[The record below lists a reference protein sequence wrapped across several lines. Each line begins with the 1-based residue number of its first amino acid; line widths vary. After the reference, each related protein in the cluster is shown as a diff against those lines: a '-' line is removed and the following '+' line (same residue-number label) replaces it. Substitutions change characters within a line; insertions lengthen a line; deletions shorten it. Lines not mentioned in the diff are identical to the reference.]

1 MPKYLSGR
9 VKRTPQNRLTDDRY
23 RYLGLDQAE
32 PNIGDPPTASGSLNI
47 PAGQQYQV
55 VSVLSNPGERYWVPI
70 QGGLIPGSIS
80 IFDEGSLV
88 GSLSSVTQVNFV
100 GNSLNAIATPYVS
113 GVSPGN
119 IATITAAPPGLNGSV
134 LFKDLG
140 DFATSSDLVFNSTVG
155 ILTVGKGLDVGD
167 TGLKVGVGGTFLTV
181 TSGIG
186 SVGIGTTDPTQEL
199 DVNGDFRLRKK
210 LYDYTNHP
218 GVQGDLLANGA
229 YGVEWI
235 SNNAVQTGAGGN
247 IYDVQFHNTAG
258 LVDGASTNGGK
269 FVYRAD
275 TSRVGIGSTQ
285 PEELLDVVGHARFS
299 QLEVK
304 SGVSTFRGP
313 IDANAGIVANS
324 VRVEDLTQGRVVFVG
339 LNGELLDDADFTY
352 SATTDTLSSK
362 NLSVSEQSNLKD
374 LEATGISTLGNI
386 KVDTN
391 TITTN
396 AAALIL
402 NASSGIVQSDAGVFI
417 SAATQSITKDTG
429 SFVTEGGA
437 GIEKNLNV
445 GGNFNV
451 AGITTL
457 ASSGGITTTGGDLY
471 VGGSLFVKNNFFQS
485 QGTFDNLLV
494 LGIST
499 FQGNT
504 NHNQTIIGNR
514 LTLSGVSTFSDTLN
528 IIDNKSINLGTG
540 KSIFSDGSTLK
551 INSTNNKEIEIKAN
565 IDGGTTSKINIV
577 NVGSGVTINPQGTV
591 DVYSSNALRLQVKS
605 SGIEVTGN
613 TKTTS
618 LEVTNLAD
626 LKGDVNLGGSSSDD
640 IEFKGKVDSDIIP
653 NTSGTYDLGSSSFKW
668 DKIYANQIEINTVIA
683 QEQLD
688 VTNLYVSGISTFKG
702 DVEFHGTNGISS
714 VFFDKS
720 DNSLKFVDDA
730 KLKLGSGEDLQIY
743 HNGTHS
749 YIQDSGDG
757 DLVLLSNQVAIRNAT
772 ETEDM
777 ARFYEGDRVELRYAN
792 SLKFSTTGV
801 GVSIYGGLQDKD
813 GDVGTAGQI
822 LSSTGTELDWIDGT
836 GLTAGNADRIKINDD
851 TTGSG
856 AHYIH
861 FGSETSGYDD
871 VEVDSTGLVYTNGN
885 VGIGSIIPREK
896 FDVRGKAFITD
907 AGGDVLSLE
916 STASSSRSTLKL
928 VTNGNDWEIG
938 ARGSATTNA
947 SNSFYVYDMNSS
959 DYRLVINPTGAFG
972 VGGANNYGT
981 AGQVL
986 ASQGSNNPP
995 QWVDTATGNLTTID
1009 IKQDNYCGVDDSSLN
1024 PISVTPTSAGITTIG
1039 IGTTSNA
1046 YGRRFVQDNDPTTPA
1061 GGSYTAC
1068 DGDIWY
1074 DTST

>member
-9 VKRTPQNRLTDDRY
+9 VKRTPQNRLTEDRY

-32 PNIGDPPTASGSLNI
+32 PNIGDPPTPAGSLNI
-47 PAGQQYQV
+47 PAGQQYQM

-88 GSLSSVTQVNFV
+88 GSLSSITQVNFV
-100 GNSLNAIATPYVS
+100 GNSLNAIATPFVS

-155 ILTVGKGLDVGD
+155 ILTVGKGLEVGD
-167 TGLKVGVGGTFLTV
+167 TGLKVGVGGTFVTV

-199 DVNGDFRLRKK
+199 DVDGDFRLRKK
-210 LYDYTNHP
+210 LYDYTNNP
-218 GVQGDLLANGA
+218 GVQGDLLANGV

-235 SNNAVQTGAGGN
+235 SNNAVRTGAGGN
-247 IYDVQFHNTAG
+247 IYDIQYHNTAG

-269 FVYRAD
+269 FVYRSD

-304 SGVSTFRGP
+304 SGVSTFRGA

-339 LNGELLDDADFTY
+339 LNGELLDDADFNY
-352 SATTDTLSSK
+352 DSANDTL
-362 NLSVSEQSNLKD
+362 NATAVSVGNTVDTTNLK
-374 LEATGISTLGNI
+374 ATGISTLGNV

-417 SAATQSITKDTG
+417 SATTQSITKDTG
-429 SFVTEGGA
+429 SFVTGGGA

-445 GGNFNV
+445 GGNFSV
-451 AGITTL
+451 AGIITL

-471 VGGSLFVKNNFFQS
+471 VGGSLFIKNNFVQS

-499 FQGNT
+499 FRGDANFE
-504 NHNQTIIGNR
+504 QTIIGNQ
-514 LTLSGVSTFSDTLN
+514 LTLSGVSTFTNTIN
-528 IIDNKSINLGTG
+528 INDNTRINLGTG
-540 KSIFSDGSTLK
+540 KSIFSDGSTLN
-551 INSTNNKEIEIKAN
+551 IDSSNNNNIEIKAN
-565 IDGGTTSKINIV
+565 THGGTGGKINLV

-591 DVYSSNALRLQVKS
+591 DVYNSNALRLQVKS
-605 SGIEVTGN
+605 GGIEVTGN

-618 LEVTNLAD
+618 LEVTNLSD

-653 NTSGTYDLGSSSFKW
+653 NTTGSYDLGSSSFKW

-683 QEQLD
+683 QETLD
-688 VTNLYVSGISTFKG
+688 VENLYVSGISTFIG
-702 DVEFHGTNGISS
+702 IATFASGIIVTSGVSTFFDTINLNTDAVTGSVIQDQNGILNIQADIIN
-714 VFFDKS
+714 FKTGGGQEKHAIF
-720 DNSLKFVDDA
+720 NQN
-730 KLKLGSGEDLQIY
+730 GS
-743 HNGTHS
+743 
-749 YIQDSGDG
+749 
-757 DLVLLSNQVAIRNAT
+757 
-772 ETEDM
+772 
-777 ARFYEGDRVELRYAN
+777 VELYFDD
-792 SLKFSTTGV
+792 SKKFITTGV
-801 GVSIYGGLQDKD
+801 GVSIYGGIQDKD
-813 GDVGTAGQI
+813 GDLGTAGQV
-822 LSSTGTELDWIDGT
+822 LSSTGTELDWIDASQT
-836 GLTAGNADRIKINDD
+836 TAGQADEVKITDD
-851 TTGSG
+851 TTKLGT
-856 AHYIH
+856 HYIH
-861 FGSETSGYDD
+861 FGSETSGYDGI
-871 VEVDSTGLVYTNGN
+871 EVDSTGLVYKDAKVGVGTINPIYQLHIEGSDQQSLYLSRKGTLSNDDIFGSVHFGN
-885 VGIGSIIPREK
+885 PDSLKTKLASIDAHRE
-896 FDVRGKAFITD
+896 
-907 AGGDVLSLE
+907 
-916 STASSSRSTLKL
+916 
-928 VTNGNDWEIG
+928 
-938 ARGSATTNA
+938 SATDDAYLTFKTME
-947 SNSFYVYDMNSS
+947 SGTSGTSERFRITSK
-959 DYRLVINPTGAFG
+959 GAFG
-972 VGGANNYGT
+972 VDGTNYGT

-986 ASQGSNNPP
+986 ASQGPNDPP
-995 QWVDTATGNLTTID
+995 QWVDSTTGNLSTID
-1009 IKQDNYCGVDDSSLN
+1009 VKQENYCGVDDSSLN
-1024 PISVTPTSAGITTIG
+1024 PISVTPTSAGISTIG

>member
-32 PNIGDPPTASGSLNI
+32 PNIGDPPTPAGSLNI

-88 GSLSSVTQVNFV
+88 GSLSSVTQLNFV
-100 GNSLNAIATPYVS
+100 GNSLNAVATPYVN

-167 TGLKVGVGGTFLTV
+167 TGLKVGVGGTFVTV

-210 LYDYTNHP
+210 LYDYTNDP
-218 GVQGDLLANGA
+218 GVQGDLLANGV

-304 SGVSTFRGP
+304 SGVSTFRGA

-339 LNGELLDDADFTY
+339 LNGELLDDTDFTY

-362 NLSVSEQSNLKD
+362 NLSVSGQSNLKD

-417 SAATQSITKDTG
+417 SVATQSITKDTG

-445 GGNFNV
+445 GGKFNV

-494 LGIST
+494 LGVST

-540 KSIFSDGSTLK
+540 KSIFSDGSTLN
-551 INSTNNKEIEIKAN
+551 IDSSNNNNIEIKAN
-565 IDGGTTSKINIV
+565 TDGSSNGKISVV

-591 DVYSSNALRLQVKS
+591 DVYFSNALRLQVKS

-618 LEVTNLAD
+618 LDVTNLAD
-626 LKGDVNLGGSSSDD
+626 LKGDVNLGSSSSDD
-640 IEFKGKVDSDIIP
+640 IDFKGRVDSDIIP
-653 NTSGTYDLGSSSFKW
+653 NVPGTYDLGSSSLKW

-683 QEQLD
+683 QEQLN
-688 VTNLYVSGISTFKG
+688 VTNLYVSGIATFKG
-702 DVEFHGTNGISS
+702 DVEFHGTSGVSS

-720 DNSLKFVDDA
+720 DNSLKFIDNA
-730 KLKLGSGEDLQIY
+730 KLKFGDGEDLQIY

-757 DLVLLSNQVAIRNAT
+757 DLVLLSNQVAIRNAA

-856 AHYIH
+856 THYIH

-1009 IKQDNYCGVDDSSLN
+1009 VKQDNYCGVDDSSLN

-1061 GGSYTAC
+1061 GGGYTAC

>member
-32 PNIGDPPTASGSLNI
+32 PNIGDPPTPAGSLNI

-167 TGLKVGVGGTFLTV
+167 TGLKVGVGGTFVTV

-210 LYDYTNHP
+210 LYDYTNDP
-218 GVQGDLLANGA
+218 GNQGDLLANGA

-235 SNNAVQTGAGGN
+235 SNSNVRTGAGGT
-247 IYDVQFHNTAG
+247 IYDVQYHNTAG
-258 LVDGASTNGGK
+258 VVDGAAN
-269 FVYRAD
+269 FVFRSD

-304 SGVSTFRGP
+304 SGVSTFRGA

-417 SAATQSITKDTG
+417 SVATQSITKDTG
-429 SFVTEGGA
+429 SFVTEGGV

-471 VGGSLFVKNNFFQS
+471 VGGSLFIKNNFVQS

-494 LGIST
+494 LGVST

-528 IIDNKSINLGTG
+528 IIDNKSISLGTG
-540 KSIFSDGSTLK
+540 KSIFSDGSTLN
-551 INSTNNKEIEIKAN
+551 IDSSNNNNIEIKAN
-565 IDGGTTSKINIV
+565 THGGTGGKINIV

-618 LEVTNLAD
+618 LEVTNLSD

-653 NTSGTYDLGSSSFKW
+653 NTTGVYDLGSSLFKW

-683 QEQLD
+683 QETLD
-688 VTNLYVSGISTFKG
+688 VTNLYVSGISTFIG
-702 DVEFHGTNGISS
+702 IATFASGIVVTSGVSTFFDTINLNTDAVTGSVIQDQNGILNIQADTIN
-714 VFFDKS
+714 FKTGGGQEKHAIF
-720 DNSLKFVDDA
+720 NQN
-730 KLKLGSGEDLQIY
+730 GS
-743 HNGTHS
+743 
-749 YIQDSGDG
+749 
-757 DLVLLSNQVAIRNAT
+757 
-772 ETEDM
+772 
-777 ARFYEGDRVELRYAN
+777 VELYFDD
-792 SLKFSTTGV
+792 SKKFITTGV
-801 GVSIYGGLQDKD
+801 GVSIYGGIQDKD
-813 GDVGTAGQI
+813 GDLGTAGQV
-822 LSSTGTELDWIDGT
+822 LSSTGTELDWIDASQT
-836 GLTAGNADRIKINDD
+836 TAGQADEVKITDD
-851 TTGSG
+851 TTKLGT
-856 AHYIH
+856 HYIH
-861 FGSETSGYDD
+861 FGSETSGYDG
-871 VEVDSTGLVYTNGN
+871 VEVDSTGLVYKDAKVGVGTINPIYQLHIEGSDQQSLYLSRKGTLSNDDIFGAVYFGN
-885 VGIGSIIPREK
+885 PDSLKTRLASIDAHRE
-896 FDVRGKAFITD
+896 
-907 AGGDVLSLE
+907 
-916 STASSSRSTLKL
+916 
-928 VTNGNDWEIG
+928 
-938 ARGSATTNA
+938 SATDDSYLTFKTME
-947 SNSFYVYDMNSS
+947 SGTSGTSE
-959 DYRLVINPTGAFG
+959 RLRITSKGAFG
-972 VGGANNYGT
+972 LNGTNYGT
-981 AGQVL
+981 VGQVL
-986 ASQGSNNPP
+986 ASQGPNAAP
-995 QWVDTATGNLTTID
+995 QWVNTATGNLTTIKV
-1009 IKQDNYCGVDDSSLN
+1009 KQDNYCGVDDSSLN
-1024 PISVTPTSAGITTIG
+1024 PISVTPTSAGISTIG

>member
-88 GSLSSVTQVNFV
+88 GSLSSITQVNFV
-100 GNSLNAIATPYVS
+100 GNSLNAIATPFVS

-167 TGLKVGVGGTFLTV
+167 TGLKVGVGGTFVTV

-218 GVQGDLLANGA
+218 GVQGDLLANGV

-417 SAATQSITKDTG
+417 SVATQSITKDTG

-445 GGNFNV
+445 GGKFNV

-471 VGGSLFVKNNFFQS
+471 VGGNLFVKNNFVQS

-528 IIDNKSINLGTG
+528 IIDNKSISLGTG
-540 KSIFSDGSTLK
+540 KSIFSDGSTLN
-551 INSTNNKEIEIKAN
+551 IDSSNNNNIEIKAN
-565 IDGGTTSKINIV
+565 THGGTGGKINIV

-640 IEFKGKVDSDIIP
+640 IEFKGRVDSDIIP
-653 NTSGTYDLGSSSFKW
+653 NISGTYDLGSSSLKW

-683 QEQLD
+683 QETLD
-688 VTNLYVSGISTFKG
+688 VTNLYVSGISTFIG
-702 DVEFHGTNGISS
+702 IATFASGIVVTSGVSTFFDAINLNTNAVTGSVIQDQNGILNIQADIIN
-714 VFFDKS
+714 FKNGGGQEKHAIF
-720 DNSLKFVDDA
+720 NQN
-730 KLKLGSGEDLQIY
+730 GS
-743 HNGTHS
+743 
-749 YIQDSGDG
+749 
-757 DLVLLSNQVAIRNAT
+757 
-772 ETEDM
+772 
-777 ARFYEGDRVELRYAN
+777 VELYFDDDK
-792 SLKFSTTGV
+792 KFSTTGV

-822 LSSTGTELDWIDGT
+822 LSSTGTELNWIDASQT
-836 GLTAGNADRIKINDD
+836 TAGNADRILISDD
-851 TTGSG
+851 TTKSDT
-856 AHYIH
+856 HYIH

-871 VEVDSTGLVYTNGN
+871 VEVDSTGLVYTDAK
-885 VGIGSIIPREK
+885 VGIGTTNPSYKLHIEGSDQQDLYLSRTGTLSN
-896 FDVRGKAFITD
+896 D
-907 AGGDVLSLE
+907 DVLGAVYFGNPNARVAGIQVHRE
-916 STASSSRSTLKL
+916 SAIDDSYLTLR
-928 VTNGNDWEIG
+928 TMESGNSGTSE
-938 ARGSATTNA
+938 
-947 SNSFYVYDMNSS
+947 
-959 DYRLVINPTGAFG
+959 RLRITSKGAFG
-972 VGGANNYGT
+972 LNGTNYGT
-981 AGQVL
+981 VGQVL
-986 ASQGSNNPP
+986 ASQGPNDPP
-995 QWVDTATGNLTTID
+995 QWVNTATGNLTTID

-1061 GGSYTAC
+1061 GGGYTAC